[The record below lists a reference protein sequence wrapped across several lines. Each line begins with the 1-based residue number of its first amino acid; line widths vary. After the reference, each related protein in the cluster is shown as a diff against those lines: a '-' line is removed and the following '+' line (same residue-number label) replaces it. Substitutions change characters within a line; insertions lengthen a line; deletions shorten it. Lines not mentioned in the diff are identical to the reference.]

1 VASQQLRKKNTRA
14 KGHVGTLD
22 KKYIDN
28 LDTFARISV
37 VAN

>member
-1 VASQQLRKKNTRA
+1 VTAPKIIRRKGDK
-14 KGHVGTLD
+14 GTLD

-37 VAN
+37 VAK